1 MFILTIFA
9 ILLLFIPTIYQ
20 YRIGNK
26 SLNKSVEINFG
37 TVCLISFILQFII
50 TILSFM
56 LTAYSITSNGN
67 KCATGAVAIFVFSF
81 LITIFMVIV
90 IIFQF
95 FNRNKY
101 N

>member
-1 MFILTIFA
+1 
-9 ILLLFIPTIYQ
+9 
-20 YRIGNK
+20 
-26 SLNKSVEINFG
+26 
-37 TVCLISFILQFII
+37 
-50 TILSFM
+50 M

-67 KCATGAVAIFVFSF
+67 KCATGAVAIFGFSF
-81 LITIFMVIV
+81 IITIVMVIV